1 MTNPAKILL
10 RSVIEA
16 LGLFLSCSNSVLT
29 NTSYIQTDDTAQ
41 ESHMSC
47 SYFDIAIAGH
57 DSKPLVNDF
66 PSQVWK
72 RFMDDAFFV
81 WTHGIAKL
89 FYFLDYLN
97 SNDDAE
103 KIKFTMQTA
112 HKING

>member
-1 MTNPAKILL
+1 
-10 RSVIEA
+10 
-16 LGLFLSCSNSVLT
+16 
-29 NTSYIQTDDTAQ
+29 
-41 ESHMSC
+41 MSC

-57 DSKPLVNDF
+57 DSKPLVNAF
-66 PSQVWK
+66 PSHVWK

-81 WTHGIAKL
+81 WTHGITKL

-97 SNDDAE
+97 SNDDAG